1 MEPKNQMSKTEE
13 VYLYIIRKS
22 QSNTNFGATLFNKI
36 LYFSDF
42 DFYEQYRTSIT
53 GDTYIRSPHGPTA
66 KNFRN
71 VIDSLKEKKLMKEFR
86 IVKPNGHT
94 QIRYILTDEFE
105 PVQLGNEELNELER
119 NMARLGGMTAQ
130 QVSEYSHQDMP
141 YKATKDNEE
150 IDYDLVFYR
159 NPVYAATNEDSDVI
173 ETES

>member
-1 MEPKNQMSKTEE
+1 MVYKNQMSKMEE
-13 VYLYIIRKS
+13 VYLYIIKNS
-22 QSNTNFGATLFNKI
+22 QSNVNFGATLFNKI

-53 GDTYIRSPHGPTA
+53 GDSYVRSSHGPTA
-66 KNFRN
+66 NSFRN
-71 VIDSLKEKKLMKEFR
+71 VIGTLKQKKLVKELR
-86 IVKPNGHT
+86 IYRSKDHIQT
-94 QIRYILTDEFE
+94 RFILTEEFE
-105 PVQLGNEELNELER
+105 PIRLSKEELSELDR

-159 NPVYAATNEDSDVI
+159 NPVYAVTSQDPE
-173 ETES
+173 